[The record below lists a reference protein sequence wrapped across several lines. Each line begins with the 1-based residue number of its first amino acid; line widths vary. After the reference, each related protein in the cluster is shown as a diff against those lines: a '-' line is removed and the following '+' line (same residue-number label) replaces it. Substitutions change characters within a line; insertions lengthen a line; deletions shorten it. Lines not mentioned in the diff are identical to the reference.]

1 MSEPKRLF
9 RSETDKQL
17 AGVCGGVANYF
28 GVDSTVVRV
37 GYIFV
42 TAISG
47 FVPGII
53 AYIILAVVI
62 PKKGEVDG

>member
-17 AGVCGGVANYF
+17 AGICGGVANYF
-28 GVDSTVVRV
+28 GIDSTVVRV